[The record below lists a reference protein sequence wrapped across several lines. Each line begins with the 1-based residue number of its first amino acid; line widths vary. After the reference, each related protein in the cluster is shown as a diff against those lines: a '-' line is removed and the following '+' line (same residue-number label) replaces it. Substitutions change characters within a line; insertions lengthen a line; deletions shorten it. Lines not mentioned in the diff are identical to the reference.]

1 MSNYLKNGILRE
13 DEGFDLLV
21 DGTQRTF
28 RGERNNAYAAARELK
43 RTNRNSIV
51 EIRERATGKR
61 QIMFEDGRLG

>member
-1 MSNYLKNGILRE
+1 MRNGILRE

-28 RGERNNAYAAARELK
+28 RDERDNAYAAARELK
-43 RTNRNSIV
+43 RTNRNSII